1 VYAEADLER
10 RLYTVELI
18 KKTDPRVE
26 DLAIRIHVRKATHRA
41 RQARASCKSCSR
53 TGQKVVT
60 IGVQELPLPGKIR
73 CKNV

>member
-1 VYAEADLER
+1 MYAEADLER

-41 RQARASCKSCSR
+41 RGVRAPCKSCFR
-53 TGQKVVT
+53 T
-60 IGVQELPLPGKIR
+60 E
-73 CKNV
+73 